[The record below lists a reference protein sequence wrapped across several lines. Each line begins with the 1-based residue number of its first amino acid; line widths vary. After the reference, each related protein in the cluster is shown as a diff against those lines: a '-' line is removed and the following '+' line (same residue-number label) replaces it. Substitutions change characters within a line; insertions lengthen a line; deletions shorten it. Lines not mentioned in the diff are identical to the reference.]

1 MLEAMTEDHQCS
13 VLAVAAM
20 TADTFTQSSPP
31 APARLGWYLRSRPA
45 CPALPALHPQPH
57 TRVQLGS
64 GTLCSK

>member
-45 CPALPALHPQPH
+45 SLPCPARTPPTATH
-57 TRVQLGS
+57 
-64 GTLCSK
+64 

>member
-31 APARLGWYLRSRPA
+31 ALARLGWLLVSA
-45 CPALPALHPQPH
+45 Q
-57 TRVQLGS
+57 
-64 GTLCSK
+64 